1 MYASIQ
7 IQTLTLQ
14 AWAHGLGYAT
24 FLVAADAARQRAR
37 LVRASGKFWRPA
49 LELCTPGSDR
59 RCVIDLLIVKAQ
71 SALEHKLLW
80 HVNGE
85 EA

>member
-1 MYASIQ
+1 
-7 IQTLTLQ
+7 
-14 AWAHGLGYAT
+14 
-24 FLVAADAARQRAR
+24 
-37 LVRASGKFWRPA
+37 VRASGKFWRPA

-85 EA
+85 GGPDTDISQ